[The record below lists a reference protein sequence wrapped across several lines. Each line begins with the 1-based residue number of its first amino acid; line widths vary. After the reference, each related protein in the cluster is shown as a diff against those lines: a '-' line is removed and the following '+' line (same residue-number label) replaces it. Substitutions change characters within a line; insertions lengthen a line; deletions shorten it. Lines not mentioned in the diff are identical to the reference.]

1 MPSRSAPPPAP
12 VVLLSSVSLVGGQ
25 PPQEVLHWEHVSA
38 KILDLRH
45 DIFGGGVFAPPHLP
59 TLGSQCC
66 QLNPSSLHTFARIVL
81 NIRGAQVHCYH
92 PVVYWNSSWTA
103 SSKPSVSSET
113 TNATNASF
121 LLFMC
126 VGPCVSAKGPDVV
139 ILLQQALLTYNQSL
153 GVMSVMTKVLR
164 VATVP
169 LVTRT
174 GVTRPRCIFS
184 HSKGR
189 LASTPGSVLPQTGY

>member
-1 MPSRSAPPPAP
+1 MSA
-12 VVLLSSVSLVGGQ
+12 
-25 PPQEVLHWEHVSA
+25 E
-38 KILDLRH
+38 ILDLRH
-45 DIFGGGVFAPPHLP
+45 DIFGGGIFAPPHLP

-189 LASTPGSVLPQTGY
+189 LASMPVLFYLKLNTESIALTRKSESGSLRAAENKWCAVLVQNDRP